1 MILTAM
7 AGRSNSLLVAARGA
21 MRKDA
26 PDIGAWEAPRTDVSL
41 LVTTT
46 ADVVTTTADVV
57 DADDGVVSPREAI
70 GWHNDG
76 PLTGPLTGPITFT
89 SGAGQAFETGETI
102 K

>member
-1 MILTAM
+1 M
-7 AGRSNSLLVAARGA
+7 LVAARGA

-41 LVTTT
+41 
-46 ADVVTTTADVV
+46 VVTTTADVV

-89 SGAGQAFETGETI
+89 PGAGQAFETGETI